1 MIHRNRPAVVGAYH
15 RTRAAVERGRRKEA
29 DLVTAGLRVLRS
41 AWRQVEREPDRIGLM
56 LRVALMVWL
65 IAAACRQQRTDAHR
79 AHDERSGRHA
89 A

>member
-1 MIHRNRPAVVGAYH
+1 MVQVSQQAGAAIQ
-15 RTRAAVERGRRKEA
+15 RDRRAEA
-29 DLVTAGLRVLRS
+29 GLATAGLRVLRGT
-41 AWRQVEREPDRIGLM
+41 WRQVEPEPDRIGLM
-56 LRVALMVWL
+56 LRIALMVWL